1 MNNLLAK
8 ISEYQNALY
17 EKTHENRL
25 IFNEEEEINLGDN
38 ISIKA
43 ICLGQEKNWFV
54 IAYMIGFLDTEV
66 PIRLDV
72 FNDSILL
79 QIIHILRKHI

>member
-1 MNNLLAK
+1 MDNLLAK

-25 IFNEEEEINLGDN
+25 IFNDEEEIQLGDN
-38 ISIKA
+38 IFIKA
-43 ICLGQEKNWFV
+43 ICLGQEKNLF
-54 IAYMIGFLDTEV
+54 IINYTTGFFGAEI

>member
-25 IFNEEEEINLGDN
+25 IFNDEEEIKLGDN

-43 ICLGQEKNWFV
+43 ICLGQEKNLF
-54 IAYMIGFLDTEV
+54 IINYTTGFFGAEI

>member
-1 MNNLLAK
+1 MDNLLDK

-17 EKTHENRL
+17 EKTHES
-25 IFNEEEEINLGDN
+25 IFVFNEEEEIKLGDN

-43 ICLGQEKNWFV
+43 ICLDQEKNWFV
-54 IAYMIGFLDTEV
+54 IAYMIGYLDTEI
-66 PIRLDV
+66 PIKLDV

>member
-1 MNNLLAK
+1 MNNLLTK

-17 EKTHENRL
+17 EKTHKSRFV
-25 IFNEEEEINLGDN
+25 FNDEEEIKLGDN

-54 IAYMIGFLDTEV
+54 IAYMIGFLDTEI
-66 PIRLDV
+66 PIKLDV

>member
-1 MNNLLAK
+1 MDNLLAK

-17 EKTHENRL
+17 EKTHES
-25 IFNEEEEINLGDN
+25 IFVFNEEEEIKLGDN

-43 ICLGQEKNWFV
+43 MCLGQEKNWFV
-54 IAYMIGFLDTEV
+54 IAYMIGFLDTEI
-66 PIRLDV
+66 PIKLDV

>member
-1 MNNLLAK
+1 MNNLLTK

-17 EKTHENRL
+17 EKTHESRFV
-25 IFNEEEEINLGDN
+25 FNEEEEIKLGDN

-43 ICLGQEKNWFV
+43 ICLGQEKNLF
-54 IAYMIGFLDTEV
+54 IITYTTGFLDIDI

>member
-1 MNNLLAK
+1 MDNLLAK

-17 EKTHENRL
+17 EKTHES
-25 IFNEEEEINLGDN
+25 IFVFNEEEEIKIGDN

-54 IAYMIGFLDTEV
+54 IAYMIGFLDTEI
-66 PIRLDV
+66 PIKLDV

>member
-1 MNNLLAK
+1 MDNLLAK
-8 ISEYQNALY
+8 IAEYQNALY

-25 IFNEEEEINLGDN
+25 IFNDEEEIKLGDN

-54 IAYMIGFLDTEV
+54 IAYMAGFLGAEI

>member
-25 IFNEEEEINLGDN
+25 IFNEEEEIKLGDN

-43 ICLGQEKNWFV
+43 ICLGQEKNLF
-54 IAYMIGFLDTEV
+54 IITYTTGFLDIDI

-79 QIIHILRKHI
+79 KIIHILRKHI

>member
-1 MNNLLAK
+1 MDNLLAK

-25 IFNEEEEINLGDN
+25 IFNDEEEIQLGDN
-38 ISIKA
+38 IFIKA
-43 ICLGQEKNWFV
+43 ICLGQEKNLF
-54 IAYMIGFLDTEV
+54 IINYTTGFFGAEI

-79 QIIHILRKHI
+79 QIVHILRKHI

>member
-25 IFNEEEEINLGDN
+25 IFNEEEEIKLGDN

-43 ICLGQEKNWFV
+43 MCLGQEKNWFV
-54 IAYMIGFLDTEV
+54 IAYITGFLDIDI

>member
-1 MNNLLAK
+1 MNNLLNK

-17 EKTHENRL
+17 EKIHENRL
-25 IFNEEEEINLGDN
+25 IFNEEEEIKLGDN
-38 ISIKA
+38 IFIKA

-54 IAYMIGFLDTEV
+54 IAYMIGFLDTEI
-66 PIRLDV
+66 PIKLDV

>member
-1 MNNLLAK
+1 MNNLLNK

-17 EKTHENRL
+17 EKTHKSRFV
-25 IFNEEEEINLGDN
+25 FNDEEEIQLGDK
-38 ISIKA
+38 IFIKA
-43 ICLGQEKNWFV
+43 ICLGKEKNLF
-54 IAYMIGFLDTEV
+54 IINYTTGFFSTEI

-79 QIIHILRKHI
+79 QIVHILRKHI